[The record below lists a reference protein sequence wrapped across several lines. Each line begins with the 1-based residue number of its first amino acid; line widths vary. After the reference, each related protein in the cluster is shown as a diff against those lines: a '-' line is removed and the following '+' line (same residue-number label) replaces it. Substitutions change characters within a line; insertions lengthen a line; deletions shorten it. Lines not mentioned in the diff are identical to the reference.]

1 MNKFN
6 IGDICIISNS
16 YKVNWENKKLNLW
29 SDDVGKVVTIVE
41 VMDYF
46 YKVFDKENKEYRYV
60 IEDILELYEQVKE

>member
-46 YKVFDKENKEYRYV
+46 YKVLDKENKEYRYV